1 MKYFKDAQNR
11 IFAYNNSNPQRA
23 KEGLEEISEA
33 EALAIANPPPTP
45 EQIAAQLEAE
55 VDKHADAVAAARNY
69 GRAGVPSSVAC
80 LGYAGYTNPYQAE
93 AVAFGNWMASL
104 WPVCYQIQADVI
116 AGTRATPIEAELIA
130 ELPVMV
136 WPV

>member
-1 MKYFKDAQNR
+1 M
-11 IFAYNNSNPQRA
+11 SN
-23 KEGLEEISEA
+23 GISINVTTGEA
-33 EALAIANPPPTP
+33 TSVQVAVYPLTS
-45 EQIAAQLEAE
+45 EQIAVQLEAA

-69 GRAGVPSSVAC
+69 GRAGVPPSVAC
-80 LGYAGYTNPYQAE
+80 LGYAGYANPYQAE

-104 WPVCYQIQADVI
+104 WPACYQIQADVI
-116 AGTRATPIEAELIA
+116 AGTRSAPTEVELIA